1 MSEVLTNEKVMEILE
16 SIAKEWATDKS
27 DEQIEAVVDYMNT
40 VCAKW
45 MGGNWGL
52 KLEHVK
58 ELPEKL
64 CRKDDNEVFVLLP
77 NERLYV
83 MEKSMMHNP
92 YKYTYGRLMDT
103 GAFSDNPTEEVTK

>member
-1 MSEVLTNEKVMEILE
+1 MSEIITNGKVMEILE

-58 ELPEKL
+58 SLPEKL
-64 CRKDDNEVFVLLP
+64 YRKTDNEVFLLLP
-77 NERLYV
+77 DEQLYMMER
-83 MEKSMMHNP
+83 SMMHKP
-92 YKYTYGRLMDT
+92 YKYSYAKLMET
-103 GAFSDNPTEEVTK
+103 GEFRELTTEGN

>member
-1 MSEVLTNEKVMEILE
+1 MRVMNKCKNRDTVCLLSEVKCETCQRWDPIEEIALIEVNDSPTEEVTKISEVLTNGKVMEILE

-58 ELPEKL
+58 K
-64 CRKDDNEVFVLLP
+64 N
-77 NERLYV
+77 
-83 MEKSMMHNP
+83 S
-92 YKYTYGRLMDT
+92 
-103 GAFSDNPTEEVTK
+103 